1 MKHQLQIKWQN
12 AFIDPAI
19 LELVKSLNND
29 DLNIHTIACCQGH
42 YKFMSHPYVY
52 FTCPVEIAAEIERN
66 LGVIQSGGKLNFNWS
81 VTGRFNQDNQL
92 CFSIESDQLKQAK
105 HSLLKTFYYYILKRK
120 YIDDNLAA
128 LTEIIK
134 DIQKEYKK

>member
-19 LELVKSLNND
+19 FELVKSLNND

-81 VTGRFNQDNQL
+81 VTGRLIKITSFVFQL
-92 CFSIESDQLKQAK
+92 
-105 HSLLKTFYYYILKRK
+105 
-120 YIDDNLAA
+120 NL
-128 LTEIIK
+128 IN
-134 DIQKEYKK
+134 